1 MRKQSEAFV
10 TLYQVA
16 FTPAQKQYWIGLL
29 FTHKNGD
36 LGAISVTE
44 RCCAA
49 LRPSLKWRVT
59 YRIGVHTI
67 QDSFQCQQN
76 KVSGIG

>member
-49 LRPSLKWRVT
+49 PVS
-59 YRIGVHTI
+59 
-67 QDSFQCQQN
+67 
-76 KVSGIG
+76 KVESHISDRCPYYTG